1 MVCACVRLVKKH
13 QDQEAPSI
21 LIFESEAL
29 EENFSVIKAE
39 YEAYR
44 QKLANRKDWD
54 DSDTTPGLGPAS
66 VNYIVQYMDWGRT
79 IKNMCWIGKLLDR
92 LHLQGYSFIPQN
104 VAGLGWFVYLL
115 QMKHSIAWVSTNK

>member
-54 DSDTTPGLGPAS
+54 DSDTTPGLGPRIQVHS
-66 VNYIVQYMDWGRT
+66 SKCGR
-79 IKNMCWIGKLLDR
+79 
-92 LHLQGYSFIPQN
+92 F
-104 VAGLGWFVYLL
+104 GLGWFVYLL
-115 QMKHSIAWVSTNK
+115 QMKHSIA

>member
-66 VNYIVQYMDWGRT
+66 VNYIVQYMD
-79 IKNMCWIGKLLDR
+79 
-92 LHLQGYSFIPQN
+92 
-104 VAGLGWFVYLL
+104 
-115 QMKHSIAWVSTNK
+115 